1 MKRIMI
7 SIMAILSKKQF
18 VHNRILRKYL
28 MKRYMF
34 GILLVFALIICSF
47 QLAGADNFR
56 PTWKIGDRWLVKAVY
71 LSHMD
76 KEKWSGPVFWE
87 YEVIGLEGEGQKRC
101 YILEIRDRDGRL
113 NMNTRLEYRDEDL
126 SIARAVMTKMRGGE
140 EIVTSIT
147 FKGGAPVI
155 TEQTLTP
162 YDSPVFPIEYPSFTE
177 FSVIRMIDGLEA
189 VEVIQQDVREV
200 SSMDEI
206 QVQQS
211 GNGLIE
217 IKCSGKDGLVF
228 VQYWDMKFPWP
239 VYGVNNNMKYWL
251 VK

>member
-1 MKRIMI
+1 MI

-87 YEVIGLEGEGQKRC
+87 YEVIGIEGEDQKRC

-113 NMNTRLEYRDEDL
+113 NLNTRLEYRDKDL
-126 SIARAVMTKMRGGE
+126 SLTKAKITKIRGGKE
-140 EIVTSIT
+140 LVRNLA
-147 FKGGAPVI
+147 FKGGIPVI

-162 YDSPVFPIEYPSFTE
+162 YDSPVFPLMYQPSAE
-177 FSVIRMIDGLEA
+177 FSFKRQIGDLEA
-189 VEVIQQDVREV
+189 VEVLRQDMREV
-200 SSMDEI
+200 STVDGI
-206 QVQQS
+206 QVKPS
-211 GNGLIE
+211 CSELIE
-217 IKCSGKDGLVF
+217 VKCIGKDGIVF
-228 VQYWDMKFPWP
+228 IQYWDRAYPWP
-239 VYGVNNNMKYWL
+239 IYGRNVNMKYWV
-251 VK
+251 VKE

>member
-1 MKRIMI
+1 
-7 SIMAILSKKQF
+7 
-18 VHNRILRKYL
+18 

-34 GILLVFALIICSF
+34 VFFLFSAFFVISCSF
-47 QLAGADNFR
+47 QLARADNFR
-56 PTWKIGDRWLVKAVY
+56 PEWKIGDKWLVKAVY
-71 LSHMD
+71 LSYLAED
-76 KEKWSGPVFWE
+76 KWSGPVFWE
-87 YEVIGLEGEGQKRC
+87 YEVPGLEGEGRKRC

-126 SIARAVMTKMRGGE
+126 SIARAVMTKKMRGGE
-140 EIVTSIT
+140 EIVRSLT
-147 FKGGAPVI
+147 FKGGTPVI

-162 YDSPVFPIEYPSFTE
+162 YDSPVFPLEYPSFTE

-189 VEVIQQDVREV
+189 VEVIQQDVKEV

-206 QVQQS
+206 QIQQS

-217 IKCSGKDGLVF
+217 VKCSGKDGIVF
-228 VQYWDMKFPWP
+228 VQYWDMNFPWP